1 MKGRQPD
8 WKSDLASTA
17 PPPPQNS
24 GNSADNRSG
33 ESRKRPWHP
42 PTVKTVALD
51 QTFSGSKE
59 NTFQSESEIYH
70 PPGSPPLS

>member
-1 MKGRQPD
+1 MRSQPS
-8 WKSDLASTA
+8 KNP

-33 ESRKRPWHP
+33 ESRKRLWHP

-51 QTFSGSKE
+51 QTFSGPNESP
-59 NTFQSESEIYH
+59 NTRSETETYF
-70 PPGSPPLS
+70 PNRDLLS